1 MDNQTKKILLIG
13 GTGRTGLLFAEGAV
27 ADGHHV
33 TAVVRREPK
42 VPGTL
47 AVTATIAGSGSA
59 AD

>member
-1 MDNQTKKILLIG
+1 MKKILLIG

-27 ADGHHV
+27 ADGHKV

-47 AVTATIAGSGSA
+47 AVTATVAGSGSA